1 MFIRKRIAALVLI
14 LVSAAV
20 PLHSAAAQSQIVRGR
35 VVIAATEAPLIG
47 ALVQVR
53 RATGEVVTTTS
64 TSESGSFTIQS
75 LLAGTYAVRVLRIG
89 FRPFDA
95 GSITVTENAATILN
109 LSWRAV
115 PIPLATRLVKGEAA
129 CKISADSG
137 TLIANVWE
145 ETRKALLSSMIAE
158 QSEVPELERVN
169 FERYVDTTGILIQQ
183 DVSFERSKSFRAYAS
198 WVPDSL
204 ALHGYV
210 SVQGTTFAIV
220 GPDASV
226 LVSDSFAG
234 THCFALAENPID
246 HPNDIGLAFTPI
258 KSKNKDR
265 VDIAGTF
272 WIDRTTWALR
282 SVDYRYE
289 GGLFQKDSEIAG
301 IRRAGGNV
309 TFGSL
314 TTGQWLVTDWHIRRP
329 ILDPAVTF
337 SLQQKTDVRIVGNSY
352 VAGIDESGGFVT
364 RIAQNGTT
372 QIVRTLPTLTL
383 QVVSHDP
390 FVKTAGV
397 QIRIKGIDT
406 VFTLDQTG
414 KLTLPSFL
422 DGKFALNATFP
433 SIASFAPIDARKD
446 LSVRGADVT
455 DTIYAP
461 TLEGVARARCGAETN
476 LTTNSALFGTLTL
489 KQQRAPGVYLVV
501 EWPIPE
507 KERKDERTV
516 TGRAVVT
523 NTDGRFLVCDVPRG
537 PVVVRASIDV
547 SSVEKQLTLNSADA
561 IQQVEV
567 DLLPKPEF
575 ESRPPAA
582 NVEIQLLDA
591 GNNPLSTKISVT
603 EATGRKFSV
612 TTDKSGRV
620 LLPDQPVGLLKLMI
634 GKQLV
639 QQQLAPGYNLMRFVV
654 PKL

>member
-1 MFIRKRIAALVLI
+1 MLFLVCALPLG
-14 LVSAAV
+14 SAT
-20 PLHSAAAQSQIVRGR
+20 AQGQIVRGR
-35 VVIAATEAPLIG
+35 VVIAATEAPLVG

-53 RATGEVVTTTS
+53 RTSGEIITTTT
-64 TSESGSFTIQS
+64 TSESGNFTMQS
-75 LLAGTYAVRVLRIG
+75 LPAGTYAVRVLRIG

-145 ETRKALLSSMIAE
+145 ETRKALMSSMIAE
-158 QSEVPELERVN
+158 QSEAPELERVN
-169 FERYVDTTGILIQQ
+169 FERYVDTTGVTIQQ
-183 DVSFERSKSFRAYAS
+183 DVSFEQSKSFRAYSS

-210 SVQGTTFAIV
+210 SVQGNTFAIV
-220 GPDASV
+220 GPDATV

-234 THCFALAENPID
+234 THCFALAENATE

-309 TFGSL
+309 IFGSL
-314 TTGQWLVTDWHIRRP
+314 ATGQWLVTNWHIRRP
-329 ILDPAVTF
+329 IFDAAVTF

-364 RIAQNGTT
+364 RIAQNGAT
-372 QIVRTLPTLTL
+372 QLEKTLPSVSV
-383 QVVSHDP
+383 QVVSRDP
-390 FVKTAGV
+390 FVKTAGA
-397 QIRIKGIDT
+397 QLRIKGIDT
-406 VFTLDQTG
+406 VFTLEQTG
-414 KLTLPSFL
+414 RLTLPSFL
-422 DGKFALNATFP
+422 NGKYALTATFP
-433 SIASFAPIDARKD
+433 SIASFAPITVNRE
-446 LSVRGADVT
+446 LTVRGIDVL
-455 DTIYAP
+455 DTIHAP
-461 TLEGVARARCGAETN
+461 TLESVARARCGPKTN

-489 KQQRAPGVYLVV
+489 KQQRPPGVYLIV

-523 NTDGRFLVCDVPRG
+523 NSDGRFLVCDVPRG
-537 PVVVRASIDV
+537 SVVVRASVDV

-575 ESRPPAA
+575 ESRSAAA
-582 NVEIQLLDA
+582 NVEVQLLDA
-591 GNNPLSTKISVT
+591 GNNPVSTKISVT

-639 QQQLAPGYNLMRFVV
+639 QQELAPGYNLVRFVL
-654 PKL
+654 PAK